1 VQTAMAVQEKISL
14 AKNEALLGTT
24 LPVVIDR
31 IEHGAVYGR
40 TSFDAPEVDNEVMVV
55 SAKADFPM
63 HELRIGDF
71 YEVEI
76 TDAEPFD
83 LFGTVLRKL

>member
-1 VQTAMAVQEKISL
+1 MALQEKISL
-14 AKNEALLGTT
+14 AKNETLIGQT
-24 LPVVIDR
+24 LPVLIDR

-40 TSFDAPEVDNEVMVV
+40 TSFDAPEVDNEVIIV
-55 SAKADFPM
+55 SAKAGFPM
-63 HELRIGDF
+63 HELRVGDF

>member
-1 VQTAMAVQEKISL
+1 
-14 AKNEALLGTT
+14 
-24 LPVVIDR
+24 
-31 IEHGAVYGR
+31 
-40 TSFDAPEVDNEVMVV
+40 
-55 SAKADFPM
+55 M
-63 HELRIGDF
+63 HELRVGDF

>member
-1 VQTAMAVQEKISL
+1 MNFAV
-14 AKNEALLGTT
+14 
-24 LPVVIDR
+24 
-31 IEHGAVYGR
+31 
-40 TSFDAPEVDNEVMVV
+40 
-55 SAKADFPM
+55 
-63 HELRIGDF
+63 GDF